1 MRGAIITAMASP
13 LFEWYGEQY
22 AFEERGSDWFWA
34 LGIVAVAAALTAILF
49 GNILLALVIL
59 AGAMALG
66 LQAKQP
72 VKTHHFAVYEN
83 GVAIDDNLYLY
94 EDMRDFAI
102 LEFIDPEQP
111 PALSIK
117 TNHILAPHLWI
128 PINDHDPVDIYD
140 YISNH
145 LPEGMHEET
154 LMDRITSFLR
164 L

>member
-1 MRGAIITAMASP
+1 MPRP

-22 AFEERGSDWFWA
+22 SFEERGSDWFWA
-34 LGIVAVAAALTAILF
+34 LGIVAAAAVLTSILF

-59 AGAMALG
+59 AGAATLG
-66 LQAKQP
+66 LQAAKQAR
-72 VKTHHFAVYEN
+72 THHFAVYEN
-83 GVAIDDNLYLY
+83 GIAIDDNLYLY
-94 EDMRDFAI
+94 NDMRDFAI

-128 PINDHDPVDIYD
+128 PINDHDPVDIYE

-154 LMDRITSFLR
+154 LLDRLTALLR

>member
-1 MRGAIITAMASP
+1 MPSP
-13 LFEWYGEQY
+13 LFEWYGEPY

-59 AGAMALG
+59 VGAAVLG

-72 VKTHHFAVYEN
+72 IRTHHFAVYEN

-128 PINDHDPVDIYD
+128 PINDHDPVVIYD

-145 LPEGMHEET
+145 LPEGMHEES
-154 LMDRITSFLR
+154 LLDRITSLLR